1 MASARM
7 FEYLRVL
14 VAAHL
19 MSLAAM
25 LAVFE
30 RDHFQLSLSTYAI
43 SNQLELTLLSA
54 IPSFLQF
61 WRDVVDQWNQMK
73 SQ

>member
-1 MASARM
+1 MASALM
-7 FEYLRVL
+7 FEYLRVG

-43 SNQLELTLLSA
+43 SNQLELYKARSQVFFSFGETLLISG
-54 IPSFLQF
+54 I
-61 WRDVVDQWNQMK
+61 K
-73 SQ
+73 